1 MVPFVDI
8 VRREGDASTRYKL
21 ALAGP
26 GGDGAARRASIRRS
40 ERVAALLSERGHD
53 DCIAQHPT
61 RDGRARIG
69 FSPPLAD
76 LGYQPGDMA
85 LLPPARPGSGVV
97 ARRTSAA
104 PGGRRVLT
112 PILMIAGRA
121 RIHASLEGNALYAFL
136 ALGLANQRAGTG
148 CCGSCF
154 PRSMDPARATTARTS
169 LEATVRPFPGAPLL
183 PRLRAGPHSVCRRP
197 HAVSKRGGSK
207 GPYNPAAR
215 GLNVDSTRHRRNRE
229 ECRLRAEPAANAADP
244 KVHEASHG
252 GGPAA
257 AMTDRPEV
265 RLGNSAAN
273 GRRAGHDC
281 ESCRPSQRC
290 GSACQRSG
298 CAAADPAV
306 AAFGVD
312 TGR

>member
-8 VRREGDASTRYKL
+8 VLREGDASTRYKL

-136 ALGLANQRAGTG
+136 ALGLATNARERAVAAVA
-148 CCGSCF
+148 S
-154 PRSMDPARATTARTS
+154 RAAWT
-169 LEATVRPFPGAPLL
+169 
-183 PRLRAGPHSVCRRP
+183 LRGRRP
-197 HAVSKRGGSK
+197 HEHPSKRRCGRFPARRCCQGS
-207 GPYNPAAR
+207 ALVRIQFA
-215 GLNVDSTRHRRNRE
+215 VDHTPFRKE
-229 ECRLRAEPAANAADP
+229 
-244 KVHEASHG
+244 
-252 GGPAA
+252 GGPKAP
-257 AMTDRPEV
+257 TTLPPV
-265 RLGNSAAN
+265 G
-273 GRRAGHDC
+273 
-281 ESCRPSQRC
+281 
-290 GSACQRSG
+290 
-298 CAAADPAV
+298 
-306 AAFGVD
+306 
-312 TGR
+312 